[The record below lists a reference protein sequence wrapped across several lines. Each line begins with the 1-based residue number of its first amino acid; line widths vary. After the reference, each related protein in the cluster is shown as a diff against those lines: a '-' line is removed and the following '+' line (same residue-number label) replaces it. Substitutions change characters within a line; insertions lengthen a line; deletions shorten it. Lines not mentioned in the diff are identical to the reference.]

1 MINFHR
7 NSYVKELPAV
17 QLIPLIDTLFVLLS
31 FFMAMFLH
39 FNFESS
45 LDISVPTAASGA
57 DISAPSQEIVINIQ
71 KEGLI
76 MVGQKQVS
84 LEQLGS
90 LLRRAAQ
97 ISPRQAVIVRADQKT
112 YHEHVIQV
120 LDICAKANI
129 WNISFATAKER

>member
-1 MINFHR
+1 MINFQR

-45 LDISVPTAASGA
+45 LDISVPAASSGA
-57 DISAPSQEIVINIQ
+57 EMSAPSQEIVINIQ
-71 KEGLI
+71 KQGVIL
-76 MVGQKQVS
+76 VGQKQVS
-84 LEQLGS
+84 LEQLGT

-97 ISPRQAVIVRADQKT
+97 LSPRQAVIVRADQKT